1 MLFSQLIT
9 KLIQD
14 TTEKSLPLFGVELCL
29 CVTIVLMLLVR
40 LFSADRVLPACITA
54 VVGAAAALTCSWLQ
68 YRELFAQS
76 APVST
81 ELFTGLLI
89 HDNFTVYFRAF
100 LSLFLLLTVALTSLT
115 GIPDEEDGPDFY
127 SLLFGAT
134 LGMMLMAS
142 SNSLLMLFIAVEMAS
157 VPSYAMVGF
166 LKGQKSAS
174 EGALKYVVY
183 GAGAAGVMLY
193 GISLV
198 AGTLGTADMSLL
210 SERLAAVAADGSGGL
225 GDPELRTF
233 ALGLLM
239 ILA

>member
-40 LFSADRVLPACITA
+40 LFAADRVLPACITA

-89 HDNFTVYFRAF
+89 HDNFTVYFRVSQ
-100 LSLFLLLTVALTSLT
+100 LVSVAYGGSDQ
-115 GIPDEEDGPDFY
+115 PDWNPRRGRR
-127 SLLFGAT
+127 A
-134 LGMMLMAS
+134 
-142 SNSLLMLFIAVEMAS
+142 
-157 VPSYAMVGF
+157 
-166 LKGQKSAS
+166 
-174 EGALKYVVY
+174 
-183 GAGAAGVMLY
+183 
-193 GISLV
+193 
-198 AGTLGTADMSLL
+198 
-210 SERLAAVAADGSGGL
+210 
-225 GDPELRTF
+225 
-233 ALGLLM
+233 
-239 ILA
+239 